1 MWLTI
6 GAVAAAL
13 YVVMSA
19 IGAHLLRQHL
29 GDESLL
35 RGLESGLRQHAF
47 HAMGLLLVG
56 VLERLKPR
64 RGLNLVGGAFV
75 AGLLL
80 FSVALYLR
88 AVTGVHWLAALN
100 PVGGFAFIGGWLAL
114 ICVMWK
120 K

>member
-13 YVVMSA
+13 YVAMSA
-19 IGAHLLRQHL
+19 VGAHLLRQHL
-29 GDESLL
+29 DESLA

-47 HAMGLLLVG
+47 HAVGLLLVG
-56 VLERLKPR
+56 VLERLKPSR
-64 RGLNLVGGAFV
+64 RLNVVGWAFV

-114 ICVMWK
+114 ICAMWK